1 MIQSLKL
8 EEKQFRLGSTLILLK
23 REVVDEMERKRGL
36 LLVRHALVL
45 QNLVRTYMSKSVYE
59 IKRNLRQNLQS
70 VLRLQSVMLR
80 SIAHNKYADM
90 LGVVIQ
96 VKARMSIQEGDSNVP
111 QNNQTEPIPP
121 ISEISEVNQVCK
133 NL

>member
-70 VLRLQSVMLR
+70 VLKLQSVMLR

-111 QNNQTEPIPP
+111 QNNQAEPIPP

>member
-1 MIQSLKL
+1 M
-8 EEKQFRLGSTLILLK
+8 GSTLILLK

-59 IKRNLRQNLQS
+59 KKRNLRQNLQS
-70 VLRLQSVMLR
+70 VLKLQSVMLR

-111 QNNQTEPIPP
+111 QNNQAEPIPP